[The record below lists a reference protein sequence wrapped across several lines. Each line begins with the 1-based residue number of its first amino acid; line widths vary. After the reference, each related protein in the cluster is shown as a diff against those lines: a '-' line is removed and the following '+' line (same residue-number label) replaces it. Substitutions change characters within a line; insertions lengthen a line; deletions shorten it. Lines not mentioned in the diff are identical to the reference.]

1 MTKEKNMLG
10 KITLYGYAE
19 FFSFAAGGKW
29 ALLLIL
35 VLHIIINLC
44 TIGVSIYL
52 SYFLTHKFGT
62 SDGDL
67 EAQGDGGFLGR
78 YNLVLVLIIG
88 TAILS
93 ALVGKAISVRLFTTI
108 SKRLH
113 RHVVKHLLAS
123 KLTFFE

>member
-1 MTKEKNMLG
+1 MQNETNMIG
-10 KITLYGYAE
+10 KISLNEYAE

-29 ALLLIL
+29 ALLLII
-35 VLHIIINLC
+35 VLHIFINLC
-44 TIGVSIYL
+44 AIGVSLYL

-62 SDGDL
+62 SDGDQ
-67 EAQGDGGFLGR
+67 EAQSDGGFIGH
-78 YNLVLVLIIG
+78 YNLVLGLIIG
-88 TAILS
+88 TAIMS

-113 RHVVKHLLAS
+113 RHVVKCLLAS